1 MNLQIIINLKRIP
14 HETRKI
20 RDLEDIVNRMN
31 EELGLRRWQEDVI
44 TAFKH
49 KRLFSR
55 HKFIL
60 SLIKKKGIN
69 RIKYQ
74 REKNPQK

>member
-1 MNLQIIINLKRIP
+1 
-14 HETRKI
+14 
-20 RDLEDIVNRMN
+20 MN